1 MPGPDRASQ
10 PLCTIPLEYVTRSVR
25 PDRDSAFTTFLGTLF
40 DPSATSF
47 YEACCYL
54 SDYSIG

>member
-40 DPSATSF
+40 DLSATSF
-47 YEACCYL
+47 YEACC
-54 SDYSIG
+54 